1 MALVAGGFIRGLELL
16 DAVELRRK
24 KLLTPTS
31 MSTWVEISDF
41 DGERRSLSQEISDLD
56 EIALDLRSL
65 WLNSAARTLSKPLI
79 RIIQM
84 SYL

>member
-1 MALVAGGFIRGLELL
+1 
-16 DAVELRRK
+16 
-24 KLLTPTS
+24 

-65 WLNSAARTLSKPLI
+65 WLNSVARTLSKPLI
-79 RIIQM
+79 RLIQM